1 MNTRVLAG
9 LPVVPTVLRNGRT
22 FGVRIVIAIAT
33 GIFIWSGLAWSIG
46 GS

>member
-9 LPVVPTVLRNGRT
+9 LPLVPTILRNGRA
-22 FGVRIVIAIAT
+22 FAVRVIIAIAA

>member
-1 MNTRVLAG
+1 MNTRILAG

-22 FGVRIVIAIAT
+22 FAVRVIMAIAT
-33 GIFIWSGLAWSIG
+33 GIFIWCGLAWSIA

>member
-9 LPVVPTVLRNGRT
+9 LPVMPMALSIGQMFALR
-22 FGVRIVIAIAT
+22 VIIVIAT
-33 GIFIWSGLAWSIG
+33 GIFVWCGLAWSIA

>member
-22 FGVRIVIAIAT
+22 LAVRVIMAIAT
-33 GIFIWSGLAWSIG
+33 GIFIWCGLAWSIA

>member
-9 LPVVPTVLRNGRT
+9 LPVVPAILRNGRA
-22 FGVRIVIAIAT
+22 FAVRVIIAVAA

>member
-9 LPVVPTVLRNGRT
+9 LPVVPTVLRNVRT
-22 FGVRIVIAIAT
+22 LAVRIIMAIAT